1 MKKKQL
7 IIFLSLLL
15 LSLMIRS
22 SLSNLPFLNG
32 KYIYWLFVVVTG
44 SAICLFN
51 DSNKKWILNRFDVC
65 VLILFCIGLWN
76 FMYLSNATV
85 FNLKVWYVTG
95 YLLLYLILRR
105 SLYTKGTILE
115 ISKKIYYLIFLAA
128 TLNAAIAI
136 LQKIQLLFSTNPDFK
151 ITGLFYSPNQLA
163 LFLAIGILSLIELI
177 KQNKSKL
184 SKILFFICFVI
195 LAYGLYL
202 SECRGA
208 YIALIVVILFNMV
221 RFRKRNKELFSFK
234 TTPYI
239 FITLSILLAII
250 WNLNSSKSESASGR
264 LFITKQSL
272 AQLEKRPLAGYGFD
286 SFSLQYNLAKADYFA
301 VERSWEETRNAGY
314 IYSANNDFLELGF
327 ELGAIW
333 IIVFSVFIIM
343 LLNKA
348 KSSNTQE
355 TFSSTLLC
363 IIIFAFT
370 NTILP
375 VPLFVVLGCIF
386 TVGIINETEMKP
398 VVSFKQNIL
407 FKIIAVIFLV
417 IFSTIIVL
425 RLNAEYKLKKI
436 YNEEEIS
443 GLKKTENY
451 ASKIDANGEQLF
463 VTGIIFLKNYN
474 REEGLKYLTNGF
486 KQSGKPSLGK
496 NLATIFERMGKYD
509 EAERIYI
516 YNKNVE
522 PFRFDA
528 RMDLFNLYL
537 KTNQKQK
544 AREIAKE
551 ILYLPIKIPSKN
563 IDLFKE
569 KMNNYLKNEQKK
581 AE

>member
-7 IIFLSLLL
+7 LIFLAILL
-15 LSLMIRS
+15 LSLIIRCNLS
-22 SLSNLPFLNG
+22 SVPFLKG

-65 VLILFCIGLWN
+65 VLILFCIGVWN
-76 FMYLSNATV
+76 FIYLSNAKV
-85 FNLKVWYVTG
+85 FNLKVWYVIG
-95 YLLLYLILRR
+95 YLLVYIILRR
-105 SLYTKGTILE
+105 SLYTKSTILE

-136 LQKIQLLFSTNPDFK
+136 LQKIQLLSSTNEHFK
-151 ITGLFYSPNQLA
+151 ITGLFYSPNHLA

-177 KQNKSKL
+177 KENKSRS
-184 SKILFFICFVI
+184 SKILLFICFLI
-195 LAYGLYL
+195 LDYSLYL

-208 YIALIVVILFNMV
+208 YIALIVVILLKIV
-221 RFRKRNKELFSFK
+221 SFRKRNKELSFFK
-234 TTPYI
+234 ITPYI
-239 FITLSILLAII
+239 FVTLSILLFIV
-250 WNLNSSKSESASGR
+250 WNTNSSKSESASGR
-264 LFITKQSL
+264 LFIAKQSL
-272 AQLEKRPLAGYGFD
+272 AQLENRPLTGYGFD

-314 IYSANNDFLELGF
+314 IYNANNDFLELGF
-327 ELGAIW
+327 ELGTIW
-333 IIVFSVFIIM
+333 IVVFCIFIIM
-343 LLNKA
+343 LFNKT
-348 KSSNTQE
+348 KNSNTQE
-355 TFSSTLLC
+355 TFSSILLC

-386 TVGIINETEMKP
+386 AMGIINETEMKP
-398 VVSFKQNIL
+398 VLCFKQNIL
-407 FKIIAVIFLV
+407 FKIIAAIFLA
-417 IFSTIIVL
+417 IFSTIIIL

-443 GLKKTENY
+443 DLKKTENY
-451 ASKIDANGEQLF
+451 TSKIDANGEQLF
-463 VTGIIFLKNYN
+463 MAGIIFLKNYN
-474 REEGLKYLTNGF
+474 QEEGIRYLTNGF

-544 AREIAKE
+544 ARELAKE

-569 KMNNYLKNEQKK
+569 KAEYYLKNEQK

>member
-7 IIFLSLLL
+7 LIFLAILL
-15 LSLMIRS
+15 LSLIIRC
-22 SLSNLPFLNG
+22 SLSSVPFLKG

-65 VLILFCIGLWN
+65 VLILFCIGVWN
-76 FMYLSNATV
+76 FIYLSNAKV
-85 FNLKVWYVTG
+85 FNLKVWYVIG
-95 YLLLYLILRR
+95 YLLVYIILRR
-105 SLYTKGTILE
+105 SLYTKSTILE

-136 LQKIQLLFSTNPDFK
+136 LQKIQLLSSTNEHFK
-151 ITGLFYSPNQLA
+151 ITGLFYSPNHLA

-177 KQNKSKL
+177 KENKSRS
-184 SKILFFICFVI
+184 SKILLFICFLI
-195 LAYGLYL
+195 LDYSLYL

-208 YIALIVVILFNMV
+208 YIALIVVILLKIV
-221 RFRKRNKELFSFK
+221 SFRKRNKELSFFK
-234 TTPYI
+234 ITPYI
-239 FITLSILLAII
+239 FVTLSILLFIV
-250 WNLNSSKSESASGR
+250 WNTNSSKSESASGR
-264 LFITKQSL
+264 LFIAKQSL
-272 AQLEKRPLAGYGFD
+272 AQLENRPLTGYGFD

-314 IYSANNDFLELGF
+314 IYNANNDFLELGF
-327 ELGAIW
+327 ELGTIW
-333 IIVFSVFIIM
+333 IVVFCIFIIM
-343 LLNKA
+343 LFNKT
-348 KSSNTQE
+348 KNSNTQE
-355 TFSSTLLC
+355 TFSSILLC

-386 TVGIINETEMKP
+386 AMGIINETEMKP
-398 VVSFKQNIL
+398 VLCFKQNIL
-407 FKIIAVIFLV
+407 FKIIAAIFLA
-417 IFSTIIVL
+417 IFSTIIIL

-443 GLKKTENY
+443 DLKKTENY
-451 ASKIDANGEQLF
+451 TSKIDANGEQLF
-463 VTGIIFLKNYN
+463 MAGIIFLKNYN
-474 REEGLKYLTNGF
+474 QEEGIRYLTNGF

-544 AREIAKE
+544 ARELAKE

-563 IDLFKE
+563 IDFFKE
-569 KMNNYLKNEQKK
+569 KAEYYLKNEQKK
-581 AE
+581 E